1 MTQIWQFSRKKI
13 VYISTRDIKREKK
26 PRRLN
31 LPPQTRLTHFREN
44 QKRLNKHTYL
54 LHLLHTSH
62 TSHLD
67 EECKRN
73 FHSNGSVIMTEP
85 FSLCFI
91 C

>member
-1 MTQIWQFSRKKI
+1 MAIFTKGNCLYKYERYKE
-13 VYISTRDIKREKK
+13 REKK

-31 LPPQTRLTHFREN
+31 LLPQTRLTHFREN

-85 FSLCFI
+85 FFLGFNC
-91 C
+91 